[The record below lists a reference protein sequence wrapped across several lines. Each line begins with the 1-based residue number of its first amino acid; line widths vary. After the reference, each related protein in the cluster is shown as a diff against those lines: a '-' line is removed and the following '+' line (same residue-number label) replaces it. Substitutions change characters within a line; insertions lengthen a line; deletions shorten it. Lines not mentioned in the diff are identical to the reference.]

1 MDTIH
6 RIGMNDLDHRDEGVR
21 DARSWTGHNENI
33 IASAKREPATAAC
46 GSARYH
52 EVAIEEARLETIE
65 ARSNPYH

>member
-6 RIGMNDLDHRDEGVR
+6 RVGTNHLDQRDEGVR
-21 DARSWTGHNENI
+21 DARSWARHNENN
-33 IASAKREPATAAC
+33 IASAKRQPATAAC

-52 EVAIEEARLETIE
+52 EAAIEEARLEAIE